1 LEIERRWISL
11 EIEKE
16 KGGKKVEE
24 KKKKKKVDFQE
35 KCGNDVIKQTNPKI
49 MFVFFPEVFSSIHTA
64 KEGGSFP

>member
-1 LEIERRWISL
+1 
-11 EIEKE
+11 
-16 KGGKKVEE
+16 
-24 KKKKKKVDFQE
+24 VDFQE